1 MEDFR
6 KRFQELIEKS
16 YISANA
22 DKTTKEKVW
31 HEIYNLVIPN
41 IPEKLFRYRKKDNY
55 SLEEL
60 KESKMW
66 LCHAGMFPDKYDSY
80 LYVNHHKVRENLE
93 EALRSALRVCLM
105 HISPSTSNM
114 NSEKVA
120 QVCSYRK
127 RGFTDEQIIDIMLR
141 EKEICKIINLI
152 DDTVKGQESRFRR
165 PRNTAKIGCF
175 TESVQSK
182 YMWDRYGGGYKGFAL
197 EYDLRN
203 FIFEYSKRSLN
214 VNLLPII
221 YSDSRLDVTSE
232 ESNMYAYEYLKQFGD
247 KNWLPLANS
256 MLSVNQLYWYK
267 AYLYKDQKEYEH
279 EHEWRMI
286 YYNLENEDD
295 YESVPDA
302 GCLKAIYYGPDIKD
316 SDKEELH
323 KIAMQRGLKEYN
335 ISIDSES
342 PRYDLKISSLE

>member
-1 MEDFR
+1 MADFR
-6 KRFQELIEKS
+6 KQFQELIEKS
-16 YISANA
+16 YIPAKA
-22 DKTTKEKVW
+22 DQAAESNVW
-31 HEIYNLVIPN
+31 HDIYKLVIPN
-41 IPEKLFRYRKKDNY
+41 IPEKLFRYRKIDEY

-60 KESKMW
+60 REGKMW

-80 LYVNHHKVRENLE
+80 LYVNHHKIREELLSSLK
-93 EALRSALRVCLM
+93 EALRMCLM
-105 HISPSTSNM
+105 HISQKSPMVKAESASRI
-114 NSEKVA
+114 
-120 QVCSYRK
+120 CYYREC
-127 RGFTDEQIIDIMLR
+127 GYTDEQIID
-141 EKEICKIINLI
+141 EII
-152 DDTVKGQESRFRR
+152 DNDYPEFIKQIETTMKNQESRFRN
-165 PRNTAKIGCF
+165 PRNSAKIGCF

-203 FIFEYSKRSLN
+203 SISKYNELALN
-214 VNLLPII
+214 INLFPIMYTDQRPDI
-221 YSDSRLDVTSE
+221 TLD
-232 ESNMYAYEYLKQFGD
+232 ESYIQVYEYFSQLKD
-247 KNWLPLANS
+247 KRWISFLNFCTS
-256 MLSVNQLYWYK
+256 TNQLYWYK
-267 AYLYKDQKEYEH
+267 AYLYKDRKEYEH

-286 YYNLENEDD
+286 YYNLDNEDD

-335 ISIDSES
+335 ISLDSES